1 MPWKLS
7 RKELCISASTPLSS
21 LGHLILGATQRFS
34 ALVPSSVPT
43 QFLNSSLP
51 LLRPH
56 PSLFW
61 NPLSD
66 GFHFLERQ
74 CSPVL
79 GTLTSILSNPPGG
92 CHSVHSLTSY
102 CLSVDVTLLRKTP
115 RCLRTDWAALLGAP
129 NSFVLSL
136 PESLPHSS
144 GTICPLICSM
154 NSSKAG
160 SLCPLGWLPAHGD
173 KCGPAVVTHE
183 APAPHLPLQLSHNHF
198 ACSLHPSNLFED
210 STLLFLAQGLG
221 LGPSFPSVHF
231 KDIDFTWRQG
241 C

>member
-1 MPWKLS
+1 MHQCVNSTLQYGTFNPWSYTTVFSPCSQLCPHSVPQGFPPVSLS
-7 RKELCISASTPLSS
+7 YALTHPSSGILCQMASISWRDNALLS
-21 LGHLILGATQRFS
+21 LGL
-34 ALVPSSVPT
+34 
-43 QFLNSSLP
+43 
-51 LLRPH
+51 
-56 PSLFW
+56 
-61 NPLSD
+61 
-66 GFHFLERQ
+66 
-74 CSPVL
+74 
-79 GTLTSILSNPPGG
+79 LTSILSNPPGG

-115 RCLRTDWAALLGAP
+115 RCLRTDRAALLGAP

-144 GTICPLICSM
+144 DTICPLICSM

>member
-1 MPWKLS
+1 MHQCVNSTLQSGTFNPWS
-7 RKELCISASTPLSS
+7 YTTVFSPCPQLCPHSVPQLQSPSLTPSPIPL
-21 LGHLILGATQRFS
+21 LE
-34 ALVPSSVPT
+34 SSV
-43 QFLNSSLP
+43 S
-51 LLRPH
+51 
-56 PSLFW
+56 
-61 NPLSD
+61 
-66 GFHFLERQ
+66 FHFLERQ